1 MLRSILTTAL
11 MATAFAAGGA
21 SYASA
26 ESKSLVVAG
35 GCFWCV
41 ESDFDH
47 VVGVTDTVSGYGGG
61 TLENPTYR
69 NHGNHRE
76 VVKITYDPAVT
87 DYETLVT
94 TFIRTI
100 DPTDGGGQFC
110 DRGRSYAPAIH
121 ASTDEEM
128 AIAEKIVAD
137 AAAALDRELAI
148 PVEGTATF
156 YEAEDYHQN
165 YWQGTGKKLTRFGVI
180 SQGDAYK
187 KYRNACG
194 RDQRVKRIWGDQAYA
209 GVTPHGS

>member
-1 MLRSILTTAL
+1 MLRSLLTTAL
-11 MATAFAAGGA
+11 LASAFATAGA
-21 SYASA
+21 SYANA

-47 VVGVTDTVSGYGGG
+47 VVGVTGTVSGYGGG
-61 TLENPTYR
+61 DLQNPTYR

-76 VVKITYDPAVT
+76 VVEITYDSNIT

-100 DPTDGGGQFC
+100 DPTDGNGQFC

-121 ASTDEEM
+121 AKTDEER

-137 AAAALDRELAI
+137 AAAQLGKELAI
-148 PVEGTATF
+148 PVEGEALF
-156 YEAEDYHQN
+156 FEAEDYHQN

-180 SQGDAYK
+180 TQGDAYK
-187 KYRNACG
+187 KYRKACG
-194 RDQRVKRIWGDQAYA
+194 RDERVKSIWGEAAYA

>member
-1 MLRSILTTAL
+1 MLRSFLTKALFATAL
-11 MATAFAAGGA
+11 ATAGA
-21 SYASA
+21 TYANA

-47 VVGVTDTVSGYGGG
+47 VVGVTGTVSGYGGG
-61 TLENPTYR
+61 TQSNPTYR

-76 VVKITYDPAVT
+76 VVEITYDSNLT

-110 DRGRSYAPAIH
+110 DRGHSYSPAIH
-121 ASTDEEM
+121 AKNDAER
-128 AIAEKIVAD
+128 AIAEKVVAE
-137 AAAALDRELAI
+137 AAAQLGKKLAI
-148 PVEGTATF
+148 PVEGEAQF
-156 YEAEDYHQN
+156 HVAEDYHQN

-194 RDQRVKRIWGDQAYA
+194 RDQRVKALWGGQAYA

>member
-1 MLRSILTTAL
+1 MLRSLLTKAL
-11 MATAFAAGGA
+11 FASALIAGGA
-21 SYASA
+21 SYANA

-41 ESDFDH
+41 EKDFDH
-47 VVGVTDTVSGYGGG
+47 VKGVTGTVSGYGGG
-61 TLENPTYR
+61 DQQDPTYR

-76 VVKITYDPAVT
+76 VVKITYDSSVT

-110 DRGRSYAPAIH
+110 DRGRSYSPAIH
-121 ASTDEEM
+121 AMTDEER

-137 AAAALDRELAI
+137 AAAELGRELAI
-148 PVEGTATF
+148 PVEGEASF
-156 YEAEDYHQN
+156 FAAEDYHQN
-165 YWQGTGKKLTRFGVI
+165 YWQGKGKKLTRFGLI

-187 KYRNACG
+187 RYRKACG
-194 RDQRVKRIWGDQAYA
+194 RDERVKALWGNSAYA
-209 GVTPHGS
+209 GVMPYGS